1 MTLEHSINCCEIHL
15 CVCVGVHVH
24 NARQWTMLRH
34 VLAVIRHMSHAWLTE
49 VYAVTEMSSSIFST
63 EQREPDH
70 GSHFVLEC
78 SQKHT
83 HITLTP

>member
-1 MTLEHSINCCEIHL
+1 
-15 CVCVGVHVH
+15 
-24 NARQWTMLRH
+24 MLRC

-63 EQREPDH
+63 DQREPDH

-78 SQKHT
+78 SQTHT
-83 HITLTP
+83 HTSHSLCSGTDITAGKIFKQVFFPVLSVLFHCR